1 MLSSSWHHRTP
12 TGRSPKAMFA
22 GDEDRGALVKP
33 ADKMEQE
40 RASVLRERQIA
51 DLIEGDEVEAC
62 EVSRLSALL
71 VVPTG

>member
-1 MLSSSWHHRTP
+1 
-12 TGRSPKAMFA
+12 MFA